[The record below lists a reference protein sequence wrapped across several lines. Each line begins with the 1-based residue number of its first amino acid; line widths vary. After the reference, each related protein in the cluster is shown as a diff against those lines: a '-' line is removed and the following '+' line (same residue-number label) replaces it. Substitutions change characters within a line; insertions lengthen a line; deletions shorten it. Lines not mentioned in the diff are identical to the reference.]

1 MEEILMKI
9 KNDDALSFLRSF
21 GFRCYERT
29 DTGFI
34 RYNKTIGNMIVTIA
48 NGQFENK
55 IRVSLLQDKD
65 GVIRTSYKDIMEYT
79 DMIGSMID
87 AGLISEGIAIPL
99 EKDEVQEDD
108 EIDFMDNPLIGM
120 PKKPSGFMGL

>member
-1 MEEILMKI
+1 
-9 KNDDALSFLRSF
+9 
-21 GFRCYERT
+21 
-29 DTGFI
+29 
-34 RYNKTIGNMIVTIA
+34 MIVTIA

-99 EKDEVQEDD
+99 EKEELTENDD
-108 EIDFMDNPLIGM
+108 IDLMENPLIGM